1 MHCYQMSQSLKLDL
15 TRRNGRSIYCTRIII
30 FVDGFLSNLIYWMSC
45 IYFILIYGGE
55 VKGINAVIIM
65 VNKLSLRHFM
75 NRTEA

>member
-1 MHCYQMSQSLKLDL
+1 
-15 TRRNGRSIYCTRIII
+15 
-30 FVDGFLSNLIYWMSC
+30 MSC

-65 VNKLSLRHFM
+65 VNKLSLRPFM